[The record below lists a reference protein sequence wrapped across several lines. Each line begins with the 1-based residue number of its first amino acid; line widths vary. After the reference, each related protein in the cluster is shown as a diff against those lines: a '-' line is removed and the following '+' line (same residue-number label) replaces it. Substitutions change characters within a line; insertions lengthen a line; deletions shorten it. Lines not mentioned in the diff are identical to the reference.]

1 VELFTEGWRRW
12 TEKRG
17 EGVGVEVH
25 AYAAERE
32 EEVKCGD
39 GVAASD
45 VGGDEGVEF

>member
-1 VELFTEGWRRW
+1 M
-12 TEKRG
+12 
-17 EGVGVEVH
+17 GVKVD

-45 VGGDEGVEF
+45 VGGDEGVEFRNGSVEELVVVGVRVER